1 MNDYDKYRPITLL
14 PTVDKIVERIISD
27 EMHNFFSCNNI
38 ITQSQFGFLAN
49 KSTSSLLSQFTDLVN
64 SHLDNKR
71 HVLVVF
77 IDYSKA
83 FDTLKHETLLKKL
96 DNCGIRGPVLNWCKE
111 YLHDRAYYVKIADTY
126 SSKHKVTVG
135 TAQGSVL
142 GPLHYLTYVNDA
154 PNVVKKCTIFQF
166 ADDTCLISAHKDI
179 KTAEQNLQADFTN
192 ICEWSHDAG
201 LVLNAEKTVFL
212 HIRSS
217 HNVPDPAVEVKLIAH
232 SHDCLHR
239 KPNYCTCPQIG
250 KKDRQTYL
258 GVVIDDRLT
267 WRYHIDSVCD
277 KLRCVMGKL
286 GVIRHRIPFTI
297 RINLYKSL
305 VESIISYGLSSY
317 GRTFNTYLDRIYSL
331 QLRILKI

>member
-1 MNDYDKYRPITLL
+1 MWQVL
-14 PTVDKIVERIISD
+14 
-27 EMHNFFSCNNI
+27 NNI
-38 ITQSQFGFLAN
+38 SGKIKTSLDNVVIKAFNNDTSLDIANNFAKNFEKNIENVLPNCDNRLLDSRDYETPVNLSMRLKKVTPKDVKKVIVKLKNNKAPGIDNIRTIDIKLFGFLAN

-126 SSKHKVTVG
+126 SSKQKVTVG

-192 ICEWSHDAG
+192 IYPNPWTLCRESF
-201 LVLNAEKTVFL
+201 VL
-212 HIRSS
+212 
-217 HNVPDPAVEVKLIAH
+217 
-232 SHDCLHR
+232 
-239 KPNYCTCPQIG
+239 
-250 KKDRQTYL
+250 
-258 GVVIDDRLT
+258 
-267 WRYHIDSVCD
+267 
-277 KLRCVMGKL
+277 
-286 GVIRHRIPFTI
+286 IPI
-297 RINLYKSL
+297 
-305 VESIISYGLSSY
+305 
-317 GRTFNTYLDRIYSL
+317 
-331 QLRILKI
+331 